1 MSMPLSPEATL
12 GADPA
17 RARLLLVTKRR
28 ATGLLGV
35 MAAVFVAAV
44 LAGENRGLLGFVRA
58 GAEASLVGGL
68 ADWFAVTALFRHPL
82 GLPIPHTAVIPE
94 RKDQFAK
101 TLANFVQDNL
111 LTPALITDR
120 VRNARIATRVADW
133 LADETHAGVLAGY
146 IADAAQSLA
155 GAVEEEDVE
164 RLIEEGLRRGL
175 DRLDPAGLGARAL
188 TSLMAA
194 GYHQEAFD
202 AVLRATARFLDEH
215 RNDLRERF
223 LSQSKWYQPDVLN
236 KRIFASLLEGALK
249 MIDEIRAEP
258 EHELRVEVD
267 RRLAALVKKLETS
280 KPLRARIVRARDELL
295 AQGHLPQLAAWL
307 WHDARSALAA
317 QAADP
322 GSELRTRL
330 AAALAAAGRRLR
342 DDPVLLTRAEQLV
355 ETTATYVAEHF
366 HGEIGSLVDTA
377 ISRWDGEETARRLE
391 LLLGPDLQFIRIN
404 GTVIGGLAGLGIHT
418 VEILLR

>member
-1 MSMPLSPEATL
+1 
-12 GADPA
+12 
-17 RARLLLVTKRR
+17 
-28 ATGLLGV
+28 
-35 MAAVFVAAV
+35 
-44 LAGENRGLLGFVRA
+44 
-58 GAEASLVGGL
+58 
-68 ADWFAVTALFRHPL
+68 
-82 GLPIPHTAVIPE
+82 
-94 RKDQFAK
+94 
-101 TLANFVQDNL
+101 
-111 LTPALITDR
+111 
-120 VRNARIATRVADW
+120 
-133 LADETHAGVLAGY
+133 
-146 IADAAQSLA
+146 
-155 GAVEEEDVE
+155 
-164 RLIEEGLRRGL
+164 
-175 DRLDPAGLGARAL
+175 
-188 TSLMAA
+188 
-194 GYHQEAFD
+194 
-202 AVLRATARFLDEH
+202 VLRAAARFLDEN
-215 RNDLRERF
+215 RDDLRERF
-223 LSQSKWYQPDVLN
+223 LRESKWYQPDVLN
-236 KRIFASLLEGALK
+236 KRIFASLLDGALK

-258 EHELRVEVD
+258 EHELRAEVD

-322 GSELRTRL
+322 DSELRTRL

-342 DDPVLLTRAEQLV
+342 DDPVLLARAEQLV